1 MLFFYYMFLQPND
14 TNVTERQLERLDLT
28 FIIHTEEEYFLS
40 RAAVLER
47 QRTHPRREC
56 VG

>member
-1 MLFFYYMFLQPND
+1 MFLQPND